1 MENPYEEKIQ
11 GLEQYRW
18 ISVDDTCKELDV
30 SRRTI
35 FQYLKDGKIKG
46 TKYKNRRLIDS
57 VSILGFLLEKKVIEF
72 NKINSPEVKRQM
84 ELQQFNQI
92 Y

>member
-1 MENPYEEKIQ
+1 MENPYEEKIP

-18 ISVDDTCKELDV
+18 ISVEDTCNELEV
-30 SRRTI
+30 SRRTV

-46 TKYKNRRLIDS
+46 TKYKNKRLVDS
-57 VSILGFLLEKKVIEF
+57 VSILGFLLEKKVIEY
-72 NKINSPEVKRQM
+72 NKINSPEVKRQI
-84 ELQQFNQI
+84 ELEKFKQI

>member
-1 MENPYEEKIQ
+1 MENPYEEKIP

-18 ISVDDTCKELDV
+18 ISVNDTCNELEV
-30 SRRTI
+30 SRRTV

-46 TKYKNRRLIDS
+46 TKYKNKRLVDS
-57 VSILGFLLEKKVIEF
+57 VSILGFLLEKKVIEY
-72 NKINSPEVKRQM
+72 NKINSPEVKRQI
-84 ELQQFNQI
+84 ELEKFKQI

>member
-35 FQYLKDGKIKG
+35 FQYLKDGKI
-46 TKYKNRRLIDS
+46 YK
-57 VSILGFLLEKKVIEF
+57 
-72 NKINSPEVKRQM
+72 
-84 ELQQFNQI
+84 
-92 Y
+92 

>member
-1 MENPYEEKIQ
+1 MENPYEEKIP

-18 ISVDDTCKELDV
+18 ISVEDTCNELEV
-30 SRRTI
+30 SRRTV

-46 TKYKNRRLIDS
+46 TKYKNKRLVDS
-57 VSILGFLLEKKVIEF
+57 VSILGFLLEKKVIEY
-72 NKINSPEVKRQM
+72 NKINSPEVKRQI
-84 ELQQFNQI
+84 ELEKFKHI

>member
-1 MENPYEEKIQ
+1 MENPYEEKIP

-18 ISVDDTCKELDV
+18 ISVEDTCNELEV
-30 SRRTI
+30 SRRTV

-46 TKYKNRRLIDS
+46 TKYKNKRLVDS
-57 VSILGFLLEKKVIEF
+57 VSVLGFLLEKKVIEY
-72 NKINSPEVKRQM
+72 NKINSPEVKRQI
-84 ELQQFNQI
+84 ELEKFKQI